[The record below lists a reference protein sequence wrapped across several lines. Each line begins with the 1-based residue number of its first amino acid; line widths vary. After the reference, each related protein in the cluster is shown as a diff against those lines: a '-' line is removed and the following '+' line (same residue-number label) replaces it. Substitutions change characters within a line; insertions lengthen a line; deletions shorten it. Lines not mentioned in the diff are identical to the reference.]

1 MATAILFEDQLE
13 IPALRD
19 LPDFRRWATSDDFP
33 ETGRIDFVAGRIEV
47 DMSPEELHT
56 HGKLKVELVRVL
68 ADLICKRQLGELYT
82 AGARVSCP
90 KAELS
95 VEPDVVFVSEE
106 SLDLGRVQLIPKAN
120 GEHDR
125 YIELEGPPDLI
136 VEIVSDSSVRKD
148 TKRLPK
154 AYWQAGVLEYWL
166 VDARREELFFRIHQR
181 GDADYQPALMD
192 DESYQYSAVLDCWYR
207 LDRSRNPRGRLQ
219 YVLREK
225 RNPARPA
232 M

>member
-1 MATAILFEDQLE
+1 MAQPPRNLPHLRVEGSGKTEKYTRPPQKIETPPLPVRNREQHADALALAIGRAIEGAHQE
-13 IPALRD
+13 VATRD
-19 LPDFRRWATSDDFP
+19 AA
-33 ETGRIDFVAGRIEV
+33 IA
-47 DMSPEELHT
+47 
-56 HGKLKVELVRVL
+56 
-68 ADLICKRQLGELYT
+68 
-82 AGARVSCP
+82 
-90 KAELS
+90 
-95 VEPDVVFVSEE
+95 
-106 SLDLGRVQLIPKAN
+106 
-120 GEHDR
+120 
-125 YIELEGPPDLI
+125 EGPPDLI